1 MTADGRI
8 LSDSGKFVSKFLD
21 SLPSNPLVGT
31 ATWNAQLPSENEAIV
46 IPTQVIFFPCL
57 LLLVFPFSFL
67 YNMLLFTFCRL
78 IMLEKQLTF
87 MKLVINLMG
96 VHM

>member
-21 SLPSNPLVGT
+21 SLPSNPLVGA
-31 ATWNAQLPSENEAIV
+31 ATWNARLPSENEAIV

-67 YNMLLFTFCRL
+67 YNILFTFCRL